1 MFENDF
7 KVLSAII
14 SELISDLDGTPHA
27 AYIKQLKERHDAFKK
42 LQTEAAGIESLSTK
56 KRSEK
61 QMLKKSKIGDE
72 EHKLVSDR
80 LRQLLGWEM

>member
-1 MFENDF
+1 MAKQKSNTPMQD
-7 KVLSAII
+7 AI
-14 SELISDLDGTPHA
+14 S
-27 AYIKQLKERHDAFKK
+27 
-42 LQTEAAGIESLSTK
+42 K